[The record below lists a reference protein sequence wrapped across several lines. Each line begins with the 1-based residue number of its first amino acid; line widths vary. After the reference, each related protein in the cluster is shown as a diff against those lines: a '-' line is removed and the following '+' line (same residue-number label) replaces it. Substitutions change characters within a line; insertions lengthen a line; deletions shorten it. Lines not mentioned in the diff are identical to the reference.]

1 MAKLI
6 FPPLSENAPV
16 PPIPNSGEWIANN
29 GLILGNLAEGIN
41 VAALDRKAEEL
52 ISIPDIWAR
61 TAVVTNALYD
71 DTHSSHKTIQGEW
84 RGLLALFALQPYH
97 RQTIETKI
105 VNLEN
110 LKDNPYQ
117 VQQDLT
123 NNETNFAKAL
133 YTIMPEVKIGVDQ
146 SWHEI
151 GIIKLDTKPIGLLT
165 PSTLVCPSR
174 SYSEYIENISW
185 FESGML
191 TDPCEEAIAL
201 C

>member
-1 MAKLI
+1 
-6 FPPLSENAPV
+6 
-16 PPIPNSGEWIANN
+16 
-29 GLILGNLAEGIN
+29 
-41 VAALDRKAEEL
+41 
-52 ISIPDIWAR
+52 
-61 TAVVTNALYD
+61 
-71 DTHSSHKTIQGEW
+71 
-84 RGLLALFALQPYH
+84 
-97 RQTIETKI
+97 KI

-191 TDPCEEAIAL
+191 TDPCEADDITSDHMNTLIHYLEKLKEGLTEIQVTDDFVVNGFMGQLDSFIEACRSKLTTLGQEQVEIQAFVPANVTL
-201 C
+201 NLPQQSVYPL